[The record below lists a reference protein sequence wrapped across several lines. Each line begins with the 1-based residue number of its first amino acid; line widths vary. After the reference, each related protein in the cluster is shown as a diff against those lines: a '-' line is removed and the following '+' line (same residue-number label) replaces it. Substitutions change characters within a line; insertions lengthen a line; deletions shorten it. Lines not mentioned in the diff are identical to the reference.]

1 MHGQSEPGP
10 AYHKPPNFTP
20 AELQVILKVMTD
32 TAWLKS
38 EDYVDFKTAI
48 KKLEDYAASLP

>member
-1 MHGQSEPGP
+1 MPTGSEQKP
-10 AYHKPPNFTP
+10 AYGKPPRFTP
-20 AELQVILKVMTD
+20 AELQVILKTLTE

-38 EDYVDFKTAI
+38 EDYDDFKSAL